1 MNQNYQPQCSNQIS
15 KIQTNRKLIALY
27 DKLQYAAF
35 SNYAQLHAKGEHSE
49 NDRKIKSL
57 IGVTIQDYSNGTGE
71 QNIIAHFNL
80 EPEQL
85 QFFLTRIS
93 AGFQDFDWTSEKIFG
108 APDEQGYSHAQK
120 FFISRHPYD
129 KDGKVMNRPWFI
141 HVQNGKGIK
150 VQNPNGGSYMQ
161 AQSFRPQKTAFI
173 RLLDDEIF
181 SLFKRA
187 DSYITNW
194 EASIA
199 PSLIQ
204 NGKQMY
210 ANQVAQRQAQ
220 NQAQPQNTYQNG
232 QMQYPTQGVP
242 YVA

>member
-1 MNQNYQPQCSNQIS
+1 MNQNYQQQSSNQIC

-27 DKLQYAAF
+27 DKLRYAAWT
-35 SNYAQLHAKGEHSE
+35 NYAQLHANGEYME
-49 NDRKIKSL
+49 NGRKVNSL
-57 IGVTIQDYSNGTGE
+57 IGVTIQDYSNGTGN
-71 QNIIAHFNL
+71 QNIITQFNL
-80 EPEQL
+80 KPEQI

-93 AGFQDFDWTSEKIFG
+93 AGFQDFEWPNEKIFG
-108 APDEQGYSHAQK
+108 DPDAEGYSPAQK

-129 KDGKVMNRPWFI
+129 KDGKAMNRPWFI
-141 HVQNGKGIK
+141 HIQNGKGIK
-150 VQNPNGGSYMQ
+150 LKNPNGGSYMQ
-161 AQSFRPQKTAFI
+161 AQSFKPQKTAFI

-210 ANQVAQRQAQ
+210 ANQAAQRQAQ
-220 NQAQPQNTYQNG
+220 NQAQNTYQNG
-232 QMQYPTQGVP
+232 QTQYPAQGIP
-242 YVA
+242 YAA